1 VRGQA
6 AVLRAPFGIQIVDP
20 RIRCRAQMR
29 AHASELLDERADG
42 LIKTILEL

>member
-1 VRGQA
+1 MQA

-29 AHASELLDERADG
+29 AHAYELLDERAGGVIQIILG
-42 LIKTILEL
+42 L